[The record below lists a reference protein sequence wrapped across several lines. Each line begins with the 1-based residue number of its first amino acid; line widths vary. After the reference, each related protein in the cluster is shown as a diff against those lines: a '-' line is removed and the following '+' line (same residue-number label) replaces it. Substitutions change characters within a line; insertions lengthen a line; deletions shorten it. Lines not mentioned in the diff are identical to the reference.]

1 MCYLYLDMLFL
12 ESPVTSEPWSDSGA
26 STVNSVVLDANPATF
41 LATQVNVPASS
52 GKTSL
57 IINVATWSSS

>member
-1 MCYLYLDMLFL
+1 MLFL